1 MTLETNMG
9 EFLDNLASAQPTPGG
24 GGAAALAGAMAAAL
38 NSMVC
43 NLTIGKKKYQSVS
56 EEMKTVLAES
66 ESIRKRFSEL
76 IDEDAKAFDN
86 LMSAF
91 RLPKETEEEKKKRS
105 VTIQETTRTAA
116 LVPLEM
122 IKLCVKLV
130 PYINITAERG
140 NINVVSDAGV
150 AMLCIGSAA
159 QSAALNVN
167 INLMGISD
175 RKWAKEIFDDMNKML
190 SQIRLGNEVVLK
202 TVAEKMGS

>member
-1 MTLETNMG
+1 MTLNTKMG

-24 GGAAALAGAMAAAL
+24 GGAAALSGAMGAAL

-43 NLTIGKKKYQSVS
+43 NLTIGKKKYQDVS
-56 EEMKTVLAES
+56 EEMKTVLEHS
-66 ESIRKRFSEL
+66 ENIRQRFSEL
-76 IDEDAKAFDN
+76 IDEDAKAFDS
-86 LMSAF
+86 LMNAF
-91 RLPKETEEEKKKRS
+91 RLPKETDEEKKVRS
-105 VTIQETTRTAA
+105 DSIQECTKTAA

-130 PYINITAERG
+130 PYINIGAEKG

-175 RKWAKEIFDDMNKML
+175 RKWAKDIFDDMNNML
-190 SQIRLGNEVVLK
+190 SQIRLGNEVILK